1 MTMDE
6 IIKRLEAGGPIIAP
20 DGDVKIIPAP
30 QLQDARTAVLTYENI
45 MERYC
50 CGINRAKTI
59 IRSVRACCGGGKL
72 PQGKIL
78 ASELAYWESLPIKK
92 EVRI

>member
-1 MTMDE
+1 MTE
-6 IIKRLEAGGPIIAP
+6 LE
-20 DGDVKIIPAP
+20 
-30 QLQDARTAVLTYENI
+30 LQDARTAVLTYRDI
-45 MERYC
+45 MNRYC

-59 IRSVRACCGGGKL
+59 ICSVRACCGGGKL
-72 PQGKIL
+72 PKGKIL

>member
-1 MTMDE
+1 MTNDE
-6 IIKRLEAGGPIIAP
+6 IIERLEAGMPIVSEK
-20 DGDVKIIPAP
+20 GDVKIIPLP

-59 IRSVRACCGGGKL
+59 IRSVRSCCGNGKL
-72 PQGKIL
+72 PRGKIL